1 MTFYHRRQRR
11 FTRQAAMSI
20 FSIWG
25 VVVLVVTIAECNGD
39 VTLSEPQHCNENV
52 NVYMKNVA
60 RSILAE
66 EFLPTLAQND
76 QKIAELEQ
84 KIADHE
90 LELKVLCK
98 TSLESPCYNISFC
111 RPCPKKTKRLP
122 NWNKR
127 LFKWMPS

>member
-1 MTFYHRRQRR
+1 
-11 FTRQAAMSI
+11 MSI
-20 FSIWG
+20 FSIWS

-39 VTLSEPQHCNENV
+39 VTLSEPQHCNANDNV

-66 EFLPTLAQND
+66 EFLPTLAQRD
-76 QKIAELEQ
+76 QKIAEIEQKNAELEQ
-84 KIADHE
+84 KNADHE

-127 LFKWMPS
+127 LSTMN

>member
-1 MTFYHRRQRR
+1 
-11 FTRQAAMSI
+11 MSI

-39 VTLSEPQHCNENV
+39 VTLSEPQRCNENV

-66 EFLPTLAQND
+66 EFLPTLDQRD

-84 KIADHE
+84 K
-90 LELKVLCK
+90 LKV
-98 TSLESPCYNISFC
+98 
-111 RPCPKKTKRLP
+111 
-122 NWNKR
+122 
-127 LFKWMPS
+127 